1 MPEPVTPQPDPSTTG
16 ARPPASPNGVV
27 PPMPHPGATRPPSAT
42 DGGVPPMPSEVTNE
56 HTPGSAAADRFRAAM
71 MPLRKMMHRT
81 RLAGCP
87 RFQLAVACSP
97 SPSRRGRR

>member
-27 PPMPHPGATRPPSAT
+27 PPMPHPGATRPSSAT
-42 DGGVPPMPSEVTNE
+42 DCGVPPMPSEVTNE

-81 RLAGCP
+81 R
-87 RFQLAVACSP
+87 
-97 SPSRRGRR
+97 